1 MKIIKMIKGMTV
13 VNGKQFSV
21 GDGAF
26 QIDDEAKA
34 ARLVKLGV
42 AEYADGAKVQTSSN
56 DDTENNSNGNDE
68 NNGNETDIDSM
79 SYNELK
85 EKATELG
92 IVYPGKKKADLIAE
106 IKAVLAGDNGNGDNN
121 VPVLADD
128 NGNGDNNAPTF
139 APEGNIQ

>member
-13 VNGKQFSV
+13 INGKQFAV

-34 ARLVKLGV
+34 ARLVQLGV

-56 DDTENNSNGNDE
+56 GDTENNSNGNDE
-68 NNGNETDIDSM
+68 NNGNETETDIDSM

-106 IKAVLAGDNGNGDNN
+106 IKAA
-121 VPVLADD
+121 LADND
-128 NGNGDNNAPTF
+128 NSDAPTF
-139 APEGNIQ
+139 DPVGNVQ

>member
-1 MKIIKMIKGMTV
+1 MKLIKMIKGMTV
-13 VNGKQFSV
+13 TNGKQFAV

-34 ARLVKLGV
+34 ARLVQLGV

-56 DDTENNSNGNDE
+56 GDTENNSNGNDE

-106 IKAVLAGDNGNGDNN
+106 IKAALAGNNNEDNN
-121 VPVLADD
+121 D
-128 NGNGDNNAPTF
+128 APTF

>member
-13 VNGKQFSV
+13 INGKQFAV

-42 AEYADGAKVQTSSN
+42 AVYTDGSKVDSIS
-56 DDTENNSNGNDE
+56 DDNSE
-68 NNGNETDIDSM
+68 KGNEEKTDIDSM
-79 SYNELK
+79 TYAELK

-92 IVYPGKKKADLIAE
+92 IAYPGKKKDVLIAE
-106 IKAVLAGDNGNGDNN
+106 IKAALAGDNDNGDDG
-121 VPVLADD
+121 DD
-128 NGNGDNNAPTF
+128 GDDGDNDAPTF
-139 APEGNIQ
+139 DPVGNVQ

>member
-13 VNGKQFSV
+13 INGKQYVV
-21 GDGAF
+21 GGAF

-56 DDTENNSNGNDE
+56 DDTENNSNDNDE

-121 VPVLADD
+121 VP
-128 NGNGDNNAPTF
+128 TF

>member
-13 VNGKQFSV
+13 VNGKQFAV

-34 ARLVKLGV
+34 ARLVQLGV

-56 DDTENNSNGNDE
+56 GDTENNLNGNDE

-85 EKATELG
+85 EKAVELG

-106 IKAVLAGDNGNGDNN
+106 IKAALAGGNDE
-121 VPVLADD
+121 DD
-128 NGNGDNNAPTF
+128 NDAPTF
-139 APEGNIQ
+139 APEGNVQ

>member
-13 VNGKQFSV
+13 INGKQYAV

-42 AEYADGAKVQTSSN
+42 AEYADGAKVSDVANGSKKVS
-56 DDTENNSNGNDE
+56 DDVGGEKDV
-68 NNGNETDIDSM
+68 DSM
-79 SYNELK
+79 TYEELK
-85 EKATELG
+85 AKASELG
-92 IVYPGKKKADLIAE
+92 IKYPGKKKAELIEE
-106 IKAVLAGDNGNGDNN
+106 IKAALAGGNDEGDS
-121 VPVLADD
+121 D
-128 NGNGDNNAPTF
+128 APTF

>member
-13 VNGKQFSV
+13 INGKQFAV

-34 ARLVKLGV
+34 ARLVQLGV

-56 DDTENNSNGNDE
+56 GDTENNSNGNDE
-68 NNGNETDIDSM
+68 NNGNETETDIDSM

-106 IKAVLAGDNGNGDNN
+106 IKAALAGNN
-121 VPVLADD
+121 NEDD
-128 NGNGDNNAPTF
+128 SDAPTF

>member
-13 VNGKQFSV
+13 INGKQFAV

-34 ARLVKLGV
+34 ARLVQLGV

-68 NNGNETDIDSM
+68 NNGNATDIDSM

-106 IKAVLAGDNGNGDNN
+106 IKAALAGNN
-121 VPVLADD
+121 NEDD
-128 NGNGDNNAPTF
+128 NDAPTF

>member
-13 VNGKQFSV
+13 VNGKQFAV

-34 ARLVKLGV
+34 ARLVQLGV
-42 AEYADGAKVQTSSN
+42 AEYADGVKVQTSSN

-68 NNGNETDIDSM
+68 NNGNGNETDIDSM
-79 SYNELK
+79 SYNELR

-92 IVYPGKKKADLIAE
+92 IVYPGKKKSDLIEE
-106 IKAVLAGDNGNGDNN
+106 IKAALAGDNDNGDN
-121 VPVLADD
+121 D
-128 NGNGDNNAPTF
+128 APTF
-139 APEGNIQ
+139 DPEGNIQ

>member
-13 VNGKQFSV
+13 INGKQYAV
-21 GDGAF
+21 VDGAF

-106 IKAVLAGDNGNGDNN
+106 IKAALAGGNDE
-121 VPVLADD
+121 DD
-128 NGNGDNNAPTF
+128 SDAPTF

>member
-13 VNGKQFSV
+13 INGKQYAV

-34 ARLVKLGV
+34 ARLVQLGV
-42 AEYADGAKVQTSSN
+42 ALYAGGAEIKTSSN
-56 DDTENNSNGNDE
+56 DDSENNSNDNDE

-106 IKAVLAGDNGNGDNN
+106 IKAALAGDNDNGDN
-121 VPVLADD
+121 D
-128 NGNGDNNAPTF
+128 APTF

>member
-13 VNGKQFSV
+13 INGKQFAV

-34 ARLVKLGV
+34 ARLVQLGV
-42 AEYADGAKVQTSSN
+42 AEYADGAKVQTSSD

-68 NNGNETDIDSM
+68 NNENDIDSM

-106 IKAVLAGDNGNGDNN
+106 IKAALAGNN
-121 VPVLADD
+121 NEDD
-128 NGNGDNNAPTF
+128 SDAPTF

>member
-13 VNGKQFSV
+13 VNGKQFAV

-34 ARLVKLGV
+34 ARLVQLGV

-56 DDTENNSNGNDE
+56 GDTENNLNGNDE

-106 IKAVLAGDNGNGDNN
+106 IKAALAGNN
-121 VPVLADD
+121 NEADSD
-128 NGNGDNNAPTF
+128 APTF

>member
-13 VNGKQFSV
+13 INGRQYAV

-42 AEYADGAKVQTSSN
+42 AEYADGAKVSDVEEGSEEVS
-56 DDTENNSNGNDE
+56 DDVEDNGDV
-68 NNGNETDIDSM
+68 DSM
-79 SYNELK
+79 TYEELK
-85 EKATELG
+85 AKASELG
-92 IVYPGKKKADLIAE
+92 IKYPGKKKAELIEE
-106 IKAVLAGDNGNGDNN
+106 IKAVLANADADNAGD
-121 VPVLADD
+121 LDD
-128 NGNGDNNAPTF
+128 APTF

>member
-13 VNGKQFSV
+13 INGKQFAV

-34 ARLVKLGV
+34 ARLVQLGV
-42 AEYADGAKVQTSSN
+42 AEYADGAKVQTGSN

-106 IKAVLAGDNGNGDNN
+106 IKAALAGNNNEDNN
-121 VPVLADD
+121 D
-128 NGNGDNNAPTF
+128 APTF

>member
-1 MKIIKMIKGMTV
+1 MKIIKMIKGLTV
-13 VNGKQFSV
+13 INGKQYSV

-34 ARLVKLGV
+34 ARLVQLGV

-68 NNGNETDIDSM
+68 NNENDIDSM

-106 IKAVLAGDNGNGDNN
+106 IKAALAGNDE
-121 VPVLADD
+121 DD
-128 NGNGDNNAPTF
+128 SDAPTF

>member
-13 VNGKQFSV
+13 INGKQFAV

-34 ARLVKLGV
+34 ARLVQLGV

-56 DDTENNSNGNDE
+56 GDTENNSNVNDE

-128 NGNGDNNAPTF
+128 NGNGDNNVPTF

>member
-13 VNGKQFSV
+13 INGKQFAV

-34 ARLVKLGV
+34 ARLVQLGV

-68 NNGNETDIDSM
+68 NNGNGNESDIDSM

-106 IKAVLAGDNGNGDNN
+106 IKAALAGNN
-121 VPVLADD
+121 NEDD
-128 NGNGDNNAPTF
+128 SDAPTF

>member
-13 VNGKQFSV
+13 VNGKQFAV

-34 ARLVKLGV
+34 ARLVQLGV

-92 IVYPGKKKADLIAE
+92 IVYPGKKKADLIEE
-106 IKAVLAGDNGNGDNN
+106 IKAALAGDNDNGDN
-121 VPVLADD
+121 D
-128 NGNGDNNAPTF
+128 APTF

>member
-13 VNGKQFSV
+13 INGKQFAV

-34 ARLVKLGV
+34 ARLVQLGV

-56 DDTENNSNGNDE
+56 GDTENNSNGNDE

-106 IKAVLAGDNGNGDNN
+106 IKAALAGNN
-121 VPVLADD
+121 NEDD
-128 NGNGDNNAPTF
+128 SDAPTF

>member
-13 VNGKQFSV
+13 INGKQYVV

-34 ARLVKLGV
+34 ARLVQLGV

-56 DDTENNSNGNDE
+56 DDIENNSNGNDE
-68 NNGNETDIDSM
+68 NNGNKTDIDSM

-106 IKAVLAGDNGNGDNN
+106 IKAALAGDNDE
-121 VPVLADD
+121 DD
-128 NGNGDNNAPTF
+128 SDAPTF